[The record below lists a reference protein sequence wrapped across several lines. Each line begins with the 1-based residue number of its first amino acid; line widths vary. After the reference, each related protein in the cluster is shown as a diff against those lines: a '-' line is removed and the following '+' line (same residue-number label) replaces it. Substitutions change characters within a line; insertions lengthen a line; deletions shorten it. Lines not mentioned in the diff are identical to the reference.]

1 MSGDLVV
8 SLLVTRDAGPY
19 AQTSTFQRALHDAMG
34 LRSNEVPVQFKGVVH
49 DFRVRRKQALVQ
61 VFELFDID
69 GDESLDM
76 QEFLDLLKHTPLK
89 IRQHDAMSMFNEVCF
104 IVVNTMHPITAEELD
119 PVCAACFPRRRI

>member
-1 MSGDLVV
+1 
-8 SLLVTRDAGPY
+8 
-19 AQTSTFQRALHDAMG
+19 MG